1 MDLKA
6 VCNKVA
12 TNQLTYDEALRV
24 SSYIEK
30 VSNLLNIQVNFNF
43 ENFLNKSLDLNLT
56 PEDALNL
63 EKVLTYM
70 IKKHEEYQNK
80 MDTKNQKF
88 RQYEDFQEEDFRPRR
103 KKNKY
108 R

>member
-30 VSNLLNIQVNFNF
+30 VSNLLNIQVNFNV

-56 PEDALNL
+56 PEDSINL

-70 IKKHEEYQNK
+70 VKKHEEYQNK
-80 MDTKNQKF
+80 MDTKNQKS